1 VERVLELSPGAPV
14 LPVLLGAI
22 AEMIV
27 MPGEL
32 AVRLGAGLCG
42 LGLGAMYVAG
52 GRSVL
57 APVLARGGFAVGAVV
72 LEALRVIG

>member
-1 VERVLELSPGAPV
+1 
-14 LPVLLGAI
+14 
-22 AEMIV
+22 M
-27 MPGEL
+27 
-32 AVRLGAGLCG
+32 RLGAGLCG

-57 APVLARGGFAVGAVV
+57 APVLARGVFAGGAVV